1 MKNKRYLLL
10 CLMLMGF
17 NNEKLMT
24 TTNSNPNA
32 DKIWNQYEIYKEQTI
47 TSKFFK
53 HKDVA
58 KLIEKHTESGAFK
71 NEILGY
77 SVEGRS
83 INHLTIGKGKTKVL
97 LWSQMHGD
105 ESTATMAL
113 FDLFNFLSSKDENDG
128 FRNYLLE
135 NLELHFVPMVNP
147 DGAEVW
153 KRRNALG
160 IDLNRDA
167 VALVSPES
175 NILKNIGQQLK
186 PEYGFNLHDQS
197 TLYSVGK
204 TKQPATISFLAPAYN
219 YAQTEND
226 IRKKAI
232 QLIVSMNKNLQ
243 KYIPGKVAKYNDEHE
258 PRAFGD
264 NYQGWGISTILV
276 ESGGYKDDFEK
287 QYMRKLNFYTLLQAL
302 ETICNKSHEKEKIA
316 DYYAIKENSRFIY
329 DLVVKNIT
337 FTKNGKN
344 YKTNI
349 GVNQEQISNSDFS
362 SFYFKGSIAEIGD
375 MQFNFGYDNIDA
387 NEMLFIAPKVKLMEQ
402 AQWEKMS
409 FYDELKL
416 VKEGY
421 LYVSFT
427 DANTPSG
434 NIKNR
439 LLNLTNEK
447 TIQTT
452 SPQIAKPA
460 NFILTK
466 NDQAKFAVINGFL
479 VDLSKE
485 NEFVANTIGY

>member
-1 MKNKRYLLL
+1 MKNKKYLLL
-10 CLMLMGF
+10 SFMLMGF
-17 NNEKLMT
+17 NTNKQMIA
-24 TTNSNPNA
+24 TNSNPKA
-32 DKIWNQYEIYKEQTI
+32 DKIWNQYEIYKEPTI
-47 TSKFFK
+47 TNKFFK
-53 HKDVA
+53 HKDVV
-58 KLIEKHTESGAFK
+58 KLIEKHTANGTFK

-83 INHLTIGKGKTKVL
+83 INHLTIGKGKIKVL

-147 DGAEVW
+147 DGAEIW

-167 VALVSPES
+167 LALVSPES

-186 PEYGFNLHDQS
+186 PQYGFNLHDQS
-197 TLYSVGK
+197 TLYSVGH
-204 TKQPATISFLAPAYN
+204 TKEPATISFLAPAYN

-226 IRKKAI
+226 VRKKAI

-302 ETICNKSHEKEKIA
+302 ETICDKSHEKEKIA
-316 DYYAIKENSRFIY
+316 DYYAIKENSRFNY
-329 DLVVKNIT
+329 DLVVRNIT
-337 FTKNGKN
+337 LTKNDKN

-349 GVNQEQISNSDFS
+349 GVNQEQISNADFT
-362 SFYFKGSIAEIGD
+362 SFYFKGTITEIGD
-375 MQFNFGYDNIDA
+375 MRYNFGYEDVDA
-387 NEMLFIAPKVKLMEQ
+387 NEMQFTAPKIKLMEQ

-409 FYDELKL
+409 LSDELKL
-416 VKEGY
+416 VREGY

-427 DANTPSG
+427 DAKTPSG

-447 TIQTT
+447 IIQATT
-452 SPQIAKPA
+452 PQITKPA

-466 NDQAKFAVINGFL
+466 NDQAKFAVINGFW

-485 NEFVANTIGY
+485 NECIANTIGY